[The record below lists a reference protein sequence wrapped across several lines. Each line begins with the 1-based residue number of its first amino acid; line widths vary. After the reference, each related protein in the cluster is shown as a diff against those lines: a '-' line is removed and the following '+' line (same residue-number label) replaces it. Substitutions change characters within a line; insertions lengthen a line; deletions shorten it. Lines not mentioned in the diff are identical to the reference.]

1 MFIISIV
8 TEMRYFSLFLK
19 MIYKIMSLILTADAI
34 IIAAKRNKSHSLPSS
49 LFHPSDAD
57 GHVSMVI
64 LLVVVM
70 ASILI

>member
-34 IIAAKRNKSHSLPSS
+34 IIAAKKEQVSLAPIFSLSS
-49 LFHPSDAD
+49 
-57 GHVSMVI
+57 
-64 LLVVVM
+64 
-70 ASILI
+70 